1 MPQLTLRDV
10 DFGLVRLL
18 KQRAA
23 KHGRSPEAEHRAILE
38 QALRGE
44 RQVGASRMEHLF
56 TALGLGGD
64 GGGAKPG
71 PPPREPEESGG

>member
-18 KQRAA
+18 KQRAT

-44 RQVGASRMEHLF
+44 RQSGISKMEHLF
-56 TALGLGGD
+56 TALGLSGD
-64 GGGAKPG
+64 GGGAKLG
-71 PPPREPEESGG
+71 PPARESEDSTG